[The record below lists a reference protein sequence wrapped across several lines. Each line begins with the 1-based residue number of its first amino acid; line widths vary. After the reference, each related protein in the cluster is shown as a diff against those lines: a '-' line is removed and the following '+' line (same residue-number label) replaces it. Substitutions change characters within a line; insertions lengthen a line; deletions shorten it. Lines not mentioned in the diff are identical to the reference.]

1 MAEDDDRQRL
11 EQAELFAPGLIHE
24 MRHPLMGIKAGLQLI
39 GRQLGEATT
48 NQPEWTIVLSQLAR
62 LEEL

>member
-1 MAEDDDRQRL
+1 MADQDDRLRL

-39 GRQLGEATT
+39 SRQLGEAVT
-48 NQPEWTIVLSQLAR
+48 QQEEWQLVAGQLAR
-62 LEEL
+62 L